1 MSSVIDEIIA
11 IREATELVVKESPID
26 FLSQAFKEQRDA
38 ILDPSPLKSI
48 FCTRRAAKSYTAGL
62 YLFKEAYENPG
73 VSVLY
78 IALTRD
84 SAKKIMWKDVIKPI
98 NKLFKLNCKFNH
110 TELTVTLPNGSII
123 YFLGVDASEDEKDKL
138 LGQKY
143 RLVIIDEAASYTID
157 MRELVYQT
165 LKPAVADYRGSIVLM
180 GTPGNITKSLFYDVT
195 NGLEPGWS
203 RHQWDTFSNPYM
215 AKQWQAEID
224 DLIKRNPLVIDATW
238 FQQMYLGRWVV
249 DNAKLVY
256 KFNSSK
262 NEYLELPKQR
272 TEYVYLLGVDLG
284 YDDDSAFVVVAYSDQ
299 DKTLYVVHT
308 FKKTKMDITDVA
320 NKIKELQR
328 TYGCH
333 KVVIDG
339 ANKQAV
345 EEMQKRHGVVLQAA
359 DKTGKVDFIQLM
371 NDDLAQ
377 GIVKVQPKACKE
389 LVDEWLGLI
398 WNDRSIKK
406 EEHPSCP
413 NHLCDAALYIW
424 RYCHNFMYQK
434 PDPEPKVGTPEW
446 NIREQERMR
455 EAQFNAIK
463 EEQNRLHDQQD
474 PFDMENYY
482 NQMNKWKGN

>member
-1 MSSVIDEIIA
+1 MSSIVKEIIA
-11 IREATELVVKESPID
+11 IRDAAEEVIKESPID
-26 FLSQAFKEQRDA
+26 FLMNAFKEQREV
-38 ILDPSPLKSI
+38 ILDPAPLKSI
-48 FCTRRAAKSYTAGL
+48 FCTRRAAKSYTGGL

-98 NKLFKLNCKFNH
+98 NKLYNLKCKFNH

-123 YFLGVDASEDEKDKL
+123 YFLGVDADESEKDKL

-143 RLVIIDEAASYTID
+143 KLVVIDEAASYTID

-203 RHQWDTFSNPYM
+203 RHQWDTFANPFM

-224 DLIKRNPLVIDATW
+224 SLKAGNPLVIETTW
-238 FQQMYLGRWVV
+238 FQQMYLGLWKV
-249 DNAKLVY
+249 DDAKLIYKYNPNKNVY
-256 KFNSSK
+256 S
-262 NEYLELPKQR
+262 ELPRQR

-284 YDDDSAFVVVAYSDQ
+284 YDPDPSAFVVVAYNDQ
-299 DKTLYVVHT
+299 DKTLYMVYT
-308 FKKTKMDITDVA
+308 YKKIKMDITDVA
-320 NKIKELQR
+320 NKIKELQQI
-328 TYGCH
+328 YGCH

-339 ANKQAV
+339 SNKQAV
-345 EEMQKRHGVVLQAA
+345 EEMQRRHDVILQAA
-359 DKTGKVDFIQLM
+359 EKTGKVDFIQLM
-371 NDDLAQ
+371 NDDLVQ
-377 GIVKVQPKACKE
+377 GIIRVQAKACKE
-389 LVDEWLGLI
+389 LIDEWLGLI

-406 EEHPSCP
+406 EEHPSCS

-424 RYCHNFMYQK
+424 RYCHNFMYRAPSK
-434 PDPEPKVGTPEW
+434 EPAVGTSEW
-446 NIREQERMR
+446 NLREQERMR

-474 PFDMENYY
+474 PFDMDGFY
-482 NQMNKWKGN
+482 NQMQKWKK